1 MTEHIRLIR
10 KKLDH
15 LHLMQGYLSGP
26 LAQVGKIVPIRDWA
40 AITPE
45 QHESLATFRV
55 RFMEFQEHLGKTM
68 RAIAIEEQENP
79 ETAMTVE
86 PKNAVSML
94 TQ

>member
-1 MTEHIRLIR
+1 MN
-10 KKLDH
+10 
-15 LHLMQGYLSGP
+15 P
-26 LAQVGKIVPIRDWA
+26 LPPFECV
-40 AITPE
+40 
-45 QHESLATFRV
+45 SC
-55 RFMEFQEHLGKTM
+55 EFQEHLGKTM